1 MDKITFRNRIYDI
14 YNNEYADY
22 KVLNTFN
29 ELKDYL
35 QDKKSYRE
43 FVDMLEGVYED
54 FYDTILEN
62 SDSTLEYALK
72 DLYEDTISNNEEDI
86 PVKFTSSYE
95 LNSDKCEFTV
105 HGISFFDKDFLDT
118 AIEKLL

>member
-1 MDKITFRNRIYDI
+1 METLNLKFYDC
-14 YNNEYADY
+14 ASHG
-22 KVLNTFN
+22 
-29 ELKDYL
+29 YL
-35 QDKKSYRE
+35 QVSWTDFVNIFKKYDYYPSECSYK
-43 FVDMLEGVYED
+43 GQGYVY
-54 FYDTILEN
+54 L
-62 SDSTLEYALK
+62 
-72 DLYEDTISNNEEDI
+72 EEDI